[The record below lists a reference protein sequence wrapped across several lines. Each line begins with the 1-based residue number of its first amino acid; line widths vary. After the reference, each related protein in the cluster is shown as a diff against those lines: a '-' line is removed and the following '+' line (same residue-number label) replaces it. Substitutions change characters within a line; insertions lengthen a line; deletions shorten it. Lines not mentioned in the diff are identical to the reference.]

1 MFQIA
6 KGLAKAG
13 WILLTMPIPLW
24 RLSIASLAVVE
35 FSIGVMATTPEL
47 LEQTQLKEGKSPEAA
62 KATARYG
69 RIIAKGILWFT
80 FLLPYIWFLA
90 TSAAT
95 MVLIVAGISLIAI
108 GSIFATI
115 MIVAA
120 TIAAWPTFVPWLV
133 DNVHIDIPLISGVAN
148 AQTVTR
154 IVAVAIVSLIAWSI
168 YRTQNKRVKKLETL
182 WEDQFGRANLAPIRK
197 TPPSKWEIYIQRKL
211 ETWKGNSI
219 QPENQRR
226 RDKKRRQESR
236 AASKAKPVYKDR
248 VAAWLHLLQSAGKT
262 APDIEDYPDTLL
274 DMARYVVD
282 HEIYWERS
290 VEAESAAK
298 QLISGWRFANSKL
311 QEQAQT
317 TWDETSR
324 LRSRSKSLVIDDV
337 MYGGKRRTE
346 YPKGWKVSYPPT
358 STAKLQQLSRVLEE
372 NKIHWPI
379 DPEQWHTES
388 AL

>member
-6 KGLAKAG
+6 KGLFKAG
-13 WILLTMPIPLW
+13 WILLTMPILLW

-35 FSIGVMATTPEL
+35 FSIDVMATTPEL

-95 MVLIVAGISLIAI
+95 VVLIVAGISLIAI
-108 GSIFATI
+108 GSIFATIMATI

-197 TPPSKWEIYIQRKL
+197 TPPSKWEIHIQRKL
-211 ETWKGNSI
+211 ETWEGKSI
-219 QPENQRR
+219 QAENQRR

-248 VAAWLHLLQSAGKT
+248 VAAWLHLLQSAGK
-262 APDIEDYPDTLL
+262 L
-274 DMARYVVD
+274 
-282 HEIYWERS
+282 
-290 VEAESAAK
+290 
-298 QLISGWRFANSKL
+298 
-311 QEQAQT
+311 
-317 TWDETSR
+317 
-324 LRSRSKSLVIDDV
+324 
-337 MYGGKRRTE
+337 
-346 YPKGWKVSYPPT
+346 PPT
-358 STAKLQQLSRVLEE
+358 SRATQTRS
-372 NKIHWPI
+372 WT
-379 DPEQWHTES
+379 WHATS
-388 AL
+388 

>member
-6 KGLAKAG
+6 KGLFKAG
-13 WILLTMPIPLW
+13 WILLTMPILLW

-35 FSIGVMATTPEL
+35 FSIDVMATTPEL

-95 MVLIVAGISLIAI
+95 VVLIVAGISLIAI
-108 GSIFATI
+108 GSIFATIMATI

-148 AQTVTR
+148 AQTATR

-182 WEDQFGRANLAPIRK
+182 WKINSAEQTSPQSAKLRHPNGKSTSNASWNRGRGKAFRLRTNDDVTKSA
-197 TPPSKWEIYIQRKL
+197 
-211 ETWKGNSI
+211 
-219 QPENQRR
+219 
-226 RDKKRRQESR
+226 DKKAEPHQKRNQFT
-236 AASKAKPVYKDR
+236 
-248 VAAWLHLLQSAGKT
+248 KT
-262 APDIEDYPDTLL
+262 A
-274 DMARYVVD
+274 
-282 HEIYWERS
+282 
-290 VEAESAAK
+290 
-298 QLISGWRFANSKL
+298 
-311 QEQAQT
+311 
-317 TWDETSR
+317 
-324 LRSRSKSLVIDDV
+324 
-337 MYGGKRRTE
+337 
-346 YPKGWKVSYPPT
+346 
-358 STAKLQQLSRVLEE
+358 
-372 NKIHWPI
+372 
-379 DPEQWHTES
+379 
-388 AL
+388 

>member
-6 KGLAKAG
+6 KRLFKAG
-13 WILLTMPIPLW
+13 WTLLTMPILLW
-24 RLSIASLAVVE
+24 RFSIALLAVVE
-35 FSIGVMATTPEL
+35 CSIGVMATTPEL
-47 LEQTQLKEGKSPEAA
+47 MEQTQLKEGKSPEAA
-62 KATARYG
+62 KTAAHYG

-95 MVLIVAGISLIAI
+95 VVLIVAGISLIAI
-108 GSIFATI
+108 GSIFATIMATI

-168 YRTQNKRVKKLETL
+168 YKTQNKRVKKLETL
-182 WEDQFGRANLAPIRK
+182 WEDQFGIANLAPIRK
-197 TPPSKWEIYIQRKL
+197 TPPSKWEIHIQRKL
-211 ETWKGNSI
+211 ETWKGKSI
-219 QPENQRR
+219 QAENQRR

-262 APDIEDYPDTLL
+262 APDIEGYPDTLL

-324 LRSRSKSLVIDDV
+324 LRSRSKTLVIDDV

-346 YPKGWKVSYPPT
+346 YPRGWKISYPPT
-358 STAKLQQLSRVLEE
+358 STAKLQQLGRILEE
-372 NKIHWPI
+372 NKDCLLNPK
-379 DPEQWHTES
+379 
-388 AL
+388 